1 MEFAER
7 QAKSICLRVCVCV
20 CVRARVL
27 VGVLFFSE
35 CALFI

>member
-7 QAKSICLRVCVCV
+7 QAKSICLRV

>member
-7 QAKSICLRVCVCV
+7 QAKSICLRVCV